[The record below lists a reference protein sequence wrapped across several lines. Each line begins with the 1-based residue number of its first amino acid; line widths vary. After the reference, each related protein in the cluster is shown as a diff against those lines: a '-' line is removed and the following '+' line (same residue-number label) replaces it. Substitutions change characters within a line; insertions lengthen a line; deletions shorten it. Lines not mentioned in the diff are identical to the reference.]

1 MYKSEEYQ
9 TSNRGNK
16 GRDSAPACNVNG
28 MPKDR
33 MMDVDDDDDEPPQ
46 RGARLSGP
54 EGYMDWLDS
63 AQQCNHSSWTGMES
77 DYRRNVIEIFIKIW
91 QCSFEELGVRNDV

>member
-1 MYKSEEYQ
+1 
-9 TSNRGNK
+9 
-16 GRDSAPACNVNG
+16 

-46 RGARLSGP
+46 RCARLSGP
-54 EGYMDWLDS
+54 EGNMDWLDS

>member
-1 MYKSEEYQ
+1 
-9 TSNRGNK
+9 
-16 GRDSAPACNVNG
+16 

-33 MMDVDDDDDEPPQ
+33 MMDVSDDDYEPQ
-46 RGARLSGP
+46 RRCARLSGL

-63 AQQCNHSSWTGMES
+63 SQQSNHSSWTGMES
-77 DYRRNVIEIFIKIW
+77 EYRRNVIEIFIKIW